1 MAKKQKRPWLK
12 TSLKLLLTL
21 LVIFAAVMV
30 YLDIW
35 LLDKFKEKAYSQPAS
50 VYARP
55 LELYPSKVLSM
66 NDVVRELTALHYRNN
81 ASKKPGSYSVV
92 GRGSIIIQTRPF
104 QFGGGEPEG
113 KQQVSIQFANGRISK
128 LWVNGRAETLTRL
141 EPLEIGRIHPNQ
153 NKDRLLVQLAE
164 VPESLAIALMMTE
177 DRNFYD
183 HFGISLKSIA
193 RALVANIRKGGVAQG
208 GSTITQQLVKN
219 FFLSSEQSLGRKAVE
234 ALLAIL
240 LELHAEK
247 DEILEAYI
255 NEVFVAQDGARAI
268 HGFGLASEY
277 LFSKSIS
284 DLALHESALLVA
296 MLKGPSYY
304 NPIRNPE
311 RAKKRRNLV
320 LDLLSSHYSKEQ
332 ISIAKQQP
340 VLPARIV
347 QKGKASYPAY
357 LDLVRRQ
364 IRRDYNDKDLATQG
378 LRIFSNFDPLW
389 QWRTQDAV
397 VDGINRL
404 EKRFGHKLSGLEGA
418 AVVVNNNSA
427 EVIAIVGSKQPR
439 VAGFNRALDARR
451 QVGSLVKPAVYLAA
465 FNQGYGL
472 HSMVADTAIDIEV
485 NNKPWQPQNFDKQEH
500 GQVLLL
506 DAFAK
511 SYNLSAANIALEVG
525 IEKVANTLQDLGI
538 EQKIPAVPALSLG
551 AVDLSPLSMAQMYTT
566 IANQGF
572 YSQLNSIRK
581 VTDSQGRELKRYPLK
596 VEQRFSPQNMY
607 LLNFALQQVMHA
619 GTGRRVL
626 SKFSKN
632 TVIAG
637 KTGTSDQQRDSW
649 FAGFDK
655 DKTAVVWLG
664 LDDNNPM
671 PITGSSG
678 ALPVWADILQHSKAR
693 AGNVRK
699 PDALTYQWIDRET
712 GLLSAEHCKNAAYLP
727 LMKSMQ
733 PKHDSQCTI
742 RERKILHWFKKWFQ

>member
-1 MAKKQKRPWLK
+1 MAKKPHFWLK
-12 TSLKLLLTL
+12 TTIKLLFTL

-55 LELYPSKVLSM
+55 LELYPSKTLSM

-81 ASKKPGSYSVV
+81 ASKRSGSYSIV
-92 GRGSIIIQTRPF
+92 GSNNIIIQTRPF
-104 QFGGGEPEG
+104 MFGGGEQAS
-113 KQQVSIQFANGRISK
+113 QQVSIHFVNGKINK
-128 LWVNGRAETLTRL
+128 LWVNGRSESLTRL

-153 NKDRLLVQLAE
+153 NKDRLLIQISE
-164 VPESLAIALMMTE
+164 VPKSLAIALMMTE

-183 HFGISLKSIA
+183 HFGISLKSIV
-193 RALVANIRKGGVAQG
+193 RALYVNIRKGGVAQG

-219 FFLSSEQSLGRKAVE
+219 FFLSSEQSLGRKALE

-240 LELHAEK
+240 LELHADK
-247 DEILEAYI
+247 DEILEAYM
-255 NEVFVAQDGARAI
+255 NEVFVAQDGARAV

-277 LFSKSIS
+277 LFSKSVS
-284 DLALHESALLVA
+284 DLELHESALLVA

-320 LDLLSSHYSKEQ
+320 LDLLSNHYSKEQ

-340 VLPARIV
+340 VLPRRLV

-364 IRRDYNDKDLATQG
+364 IRRDYSDKDLATQG

-397 VDGINRL
+397 VNGIDNLQR
-404 EKRFGHKLSGLEGA
+404 RYGHKLAGLEGA

-451 QVGSLVKPAVYLAA
+451 QVGSLVKPALYLAA

-472 HSMVADTAIDIEV
+472 HSLVADTAVDVKV
-485 NNKPWQPQNFDKQEH
+485 NNKTWQPQNYNQQEH
-500 GQVLLL
+500 GNVLLL
-506 DAFAK
+506 DALAK
-511 SYNLSAANIALEVG
+511 SYNLAAVNTALDIGVD
-525 IEKVANTLQDLGI
+525 KLVDTLQGLGI
-538 EQKIPAVPALSLG
+538 EQSIQAVPSLSLG
-551 AVDLSPLSMAQMYTT
+551 AVDLSPLDMAQMYTT

-572 YSQLNSIRK
+572 YSQLNSIRA
-581 VTDSQGRELKRYPLK
+581 VTDSQGNKLKRYPLEVK
-596 VEQRFSPQNMY
+596 QRFSTQNMY
-607 LLNFALQQVMHA
+607 LLNFALQQVMHE
-619 GTGRRVL
+619 GTGRKVL
-626 SKFSKN
+626 PKFNKN

-655 DKTAVVWLG
+655 DKTAIVWLG

-678 ALPVWADILQHSKAR
+678 ALPIWADILQHSRAH
-693 AGNVRK
+693 AGNVRQ
-699 PDALTYQWIDRET
+699 PEALTYQWINRKT
-712 GLLSAEHCKNAAYLP
+712 GLLSAEHCNNAVYLP
-727 LMKSMQ
+727 LVKTMQ
-733 PKHDSQCTI
+733 PKRDSQCTI
-742 RERKILHWFKKWFQ
+742 REQKILHWFKKWFQ